1 MIKKTKTYLSL
12 PDLKIGIK
20 AIVGKIEIKD
30 EGMLRHLMAMG
41 IIQGVTIILE
51 RRFPS
56 YVVKVGRSRA
66 ALDQETARTIYVTKD
81 I

>member
-1 MIKKTKTYLSL
+1 MSENQTYLSL
-12 PDLKIGIK
+12 PELKIGSK
-20 AIVGKIEIKD
+20 AMVVKIHTED

-41 IIQGVTIILE
+41 IIQGVTVVVE

-66 ALDQETARTIYVTKD
+66 ALDIETARTIYVTQEL
-81 I
+81 